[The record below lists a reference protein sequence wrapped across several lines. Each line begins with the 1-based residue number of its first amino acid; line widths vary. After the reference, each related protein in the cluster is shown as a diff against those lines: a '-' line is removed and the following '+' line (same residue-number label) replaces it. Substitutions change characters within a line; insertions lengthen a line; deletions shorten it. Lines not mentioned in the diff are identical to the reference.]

1 MDIVWIGIAFSLGFL
16 ASLVN
21 LPPLVGYLVAGFV
34 LASFGVTMDATL
46 QHFADLGVTLLLFT
60 IGLKLQPATL
70 LKKEVWATASVHMLV
85 TVLAFG
91 LGILLLAST
100 GLSYF
105 AGLTVWQSLL
115 IAFAL
120 SFSSTV
126 FAVKV
131 FEEQGEMS
139 SLHGRIAIGILI
151 MQDLAAVIFLAVSE
165 AKIPSIMALLLIAFI
180 PFRFLLFRIMNY
192 IGHGELLVLFGLVLA
207 VGGAELFELV
217 RIKGDMG
224 ALFFGILA
232 ASHPRASEMAR
243 HLLSLKDLFL
253 VGFFLSVGLTSTPSL
268 TMVGVALLL
277 CVFTI
282 FKLGLFYRLLTWFN
296 VSARTSTL
304 ASLSLTNYSEFGLIV
319 GSIGYAHGWI
329 SADWLGTIAIALSI
343 MFIIGAPFNTAA
355 DDIYVRFRKF
365 LKSFESKQRLADEE
379 MIDPGN
385 ATTVIFGMGRVGTGS
400 YDAMTKR
407 IGDRVLGIDYDQQ
420 TVDNHCSEGRN
431 VIRGSATDP
440 DFWER
445 IDAQTN
451 QVTQILLAMPNFR
464 ENRHAAQQIRKL
476 GIDAHIA
483 ATAKYEDE
491 IEPLKEAG
499 ADAVF
504 NLYTEAGTGFV
515 SLACEKWEKE
525 DALQTASS

>member
-1 MDIVWIGIAFSLGFL
+1 MDIVWVGIAFVLGFL
-16 ASLVN
+16 ASLVR
-21 LPPLVGYLVAGFV
+21 LPPLVGYLIAGFV
-34 LASFGVTMDATL
+34 LAAMGVTLDDTL
-46 QHFADLGVTLLLFT
+46 RNFADLGVTLLLFT
-60 IGLKLQPATL
+60 IGLKLRPASL
-70 LKKEVWATASVHMLV
+70 LKAEVWATASLHMIV

-91 LGILLLAST
+91 LGIMLLAST

-105 AGLTVWQSLL
+105 AGLGVWQSLL

-151 MQDLAAVIFLAVSE
+151 MQDLAAVVFLAVSE
-165 AKIPSIMALLLIAFI
+165 GKIPSVFALLLLAFI
-180 PFRFLLFRIMNY
+180 PLRFLLLKLMNY
-192 IGHGELLVLFGLVLA
+192 IGHGELLILFGLVLA
-207 VGGAELFELV
+207 IGGAELFESV

-232 ASHPRASEMAR
+232 AAHPRASEMAR
-243 HLLSLKDLFL
+243 HLMGLKDLFL
-253 VGFFLSVGLTSTPSL
+253 VGFFLSVGLTSTPSFA
-268 TMVGVALLL
+268 MVGVALLL
-277 CVFTI
+277 CVFVL
-282 FKLGLFYRLLTWFN
+282 FKLGLFYRLLTWFH

-304 ASLSLTNYSEFGLIV
+304 ASLSLANYSEFGLIV
-319 GSIGYAHGWI
+319 GSIGVAHGWM
-329 SADWLGTIAIALSI
+329 SSDWLGTIAIALSF
-343 MFIIGAPFNTAA
+343 MFIIGAPFNSSA
-355 DDIYVRFRKF
+355 DNLYVRFRDI
-365 LKSFESKQRLADEE
+365 LKSFESKRRIAEE
-379 MIDPGN
+379 EIIDPGD

-400 YDAMTKR
+400 YDAMRKR
-407 IGDRVLGIDYDQQ
+407 IGDLVLGIDYDQQ
-420 TVDNHCSEGRN
+420 TVDKHIKAGRN

-445 IDAQTN
+445 VEVGGHNIVQ
-451 QVTQILLAMPNFR
+451 QVLLAMPNFR
-464 ENRHAAQQIRKL
+464 ENQFAAKQIRKL
-476 GIDAHIA
+476 GSTVHIA

-491 IEPLKEAG
+491 IEPLKKAG

-515 SLACEKWEKE
+515 SLACEKWEQE
-525 DALQTASS
+525 EPA